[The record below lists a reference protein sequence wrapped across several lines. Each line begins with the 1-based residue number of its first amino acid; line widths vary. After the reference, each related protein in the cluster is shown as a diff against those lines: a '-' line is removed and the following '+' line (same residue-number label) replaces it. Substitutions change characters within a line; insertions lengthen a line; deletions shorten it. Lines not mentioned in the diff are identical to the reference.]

1 MNIRIAA
8 LADADQMPSLAATAE
23 SAAQWSG
30 DSYLRI
36 FTEPGRL
43 ALVAESDNHLVGFI
57 VARTVADQW
66 EIENVVVGTDHRRH
80 GIGTQLVNAVIDAAR
95 SHAVEQLLL
104 EVRESNHTARALYR
118 KLGFIES
125 GRRSGYYSAPSEG
138 AILLTLK
145 LH

>member
-1 MNIRIAA
+1 MNIRRAA

-30 DSYLRI
+30 NSYLRI

-43 ALVAESDNHLVGFI
+43 AFVAESDDRLVGFI
-57 VARTVADQW
+57 VARTIVDQW
-66 EIENVVVGTDHRRH
+66 EIENVVIATDHRRH
-80 GIGTQLVNAVIDAAR
+80 GIGTRLVNAVIDAAR
-95 SHAVEQLLL
+95 SHAVGQLLL

-118 KLGFIES
+118 KLGFVES
-125 GRRSGYYSAPSEG
+125 GRRPDYYSAPSES